1 MAETLPMLET
11 ATSRTDTRTS
21 RAETT
26 LLIEVIAAE
35 LTDVTA
41 DTEAV
46 LMVRA
51 ETSAWTEVMAVV
63 LAAAIAETWAIWV
76 PRAETTGMMETTA
89 KAAIVETVV

>member
-1 MAETLPMLET
+1 M
-11 ATSRTDTRTS
+11 
-21 RAETT
+21 
-26 LLIEVIAAE
+26 AAE

-76 PRAETTGMMETTA
+76 PRAETTGTMETTA
-89 KAAIVETVV
+89 KAAMVETVV